1 MHLHTFKL
9 INIDALISLI
19 FIVAF
24 VLCFAISIS
33 CILIAHEMANN
44 YKGAFH
50 RSYLYYLLAFYVFAI
65 YAIWGQ
71 IGMHTLMV
79 SVQTTGEVKAFAGTL
94 MPIFGVPFLIV
105 SMLMFIRMG
114 FTLVDN
120 STKDYALQLH
130 LIIFSIIVMVAVG
143 LYWIN
148 KEAVLS
154 IKTGP
159 YYLIVLLLCIEFIYM
174 VFFMGIVIRRLRKV
188 GRHTQNI
195 IRQFILL
202 ILAGLL
208 LRGVS
213 LAFHA
218 VANWALPLLILIYF
232 LSPFMAMW
240 YLRQHSDIVFEP
252 LSAERPSSIK
262 KIQLYQKF
270 NITPREQEVIE
281 QLSLGKTNQQ
291 IADTLFISLQ
301 TVKDHT
307 HRIYNKVGINSRLKL
322 VRMIND

>member
-1 MHLHTFKL
+1 MLIYGVVGVVITFGAR
-9 INIDALISLI
+9 ALWNEDTKM
-19 FIVAF
+19 
-24 VLCFAISIS
+24 
-33 CILIAHEMANN
+33 LIA
-44 YKGAFH
+44 
-50 RSYLYYLLAFYVFAI
+50 
-65 YAIWGQ
+65 
-71 IGMHTLMV
+71 
-79 SVQTTGEVKAFAGTL
+79 
-94 MPIFGVPFLIV
+94 PFLIV

-262 KIQLYQKF
+262 KIQFNYQENNGIYLPGTRGHRTAF
-270 NITPREQEVIE
+270 PGQNQ
-281 QLSLGKTNQQ
+281 STN
-291 IADTLFISLQ
+291 S
-301 TVKDHT
+301 
-307 HRIYNKVGINSRLKL
+307 
-322 VRMIND
+322 

>member
-1 MHLHTFKL
+1 
-9 INIDALISLI
+9 
-19 FIVAF
+19 
-24 VLCFAISIS
+24 
-33 CILIAHEMANN
+33 MANN
-44 YKGAFH
+44 YKGAFY

-71 IGMHTLMV
+71 IGMHTLMT
-79 SVQTTGEVKAFAGTL
+79 SVQTTGEVMELAGTL

-105 SMLMFIRMG
+105 SMLMFIKMG
-114 FTLVDN
+114 FTLVED
-120 STKDYALQLH
+120 STKINALYFH
-130 LIIFSIIVMVAVG
+130 LIIFSIIVIVAGG

-159 YYLIVLLLCIEFIYM
+159 YYLVVMLLCVEFIYM
-174 VFFMGIVIRRLRKV
+174 VFFMGIVIWRLKKV
-188 GRHTQNI
+188 DSNTQNI
-195 IRQFILL
+195 IRKFTIL
-202 ILAGLL
+202 IFAGLL
-208 LRGVS
+208 LRGGS

-218 VANWALPLLILIYF
+218 VASWALALLILIYF
-232 LSPFMAMW
+232 LSPLMALW
-240 YLRQHSDIVFEP
+240 YLRQHSDNLFEP
-252 LSAERPSSIK
+252 IAAERPSTIK

-270 NITPREQEVIE
+270 HITPREQEVIE